1 MSVVSTGVWAGACE
15 EPQEE
20 LRTLLWHVGKYF
32 RSGFSVGTDLCLN
45 PGSVSQHAAV
55 SVTRRRPCA
64 LWSGDDSG
72 TRCVGRSRV
81 KGEAAS
87 T

>member
-20 LRTLLWHVGKYF
+20 LRTLLSRRKVFQVWFLSWYRFVFK
-32 RSGFSVGTDLCLN
+32 SGLC
-45 PGSVSQHAAV
+45 QHAAV
-55 SVTRRRPCA
+55 SVTRRRPCP
-64 LWSGDDSG
+64 LWSGEDSC
-72 TRCVGRSRV
+72 TRCVGRSRM